1 VSVLLPL
8 RGVSQ
13 LDSAG
18 NVFWWP
24 EADAALFDAIRR
36 YIRSDIPVID
46 VDANINDPQFA
57 DQAAATLLSMI
68 ENQAKAR
75 LARNR

>member
-1 VSVLLPL
+1 VLLPL

-36 YIRSDIPVID
+36 YIRPDIPVVD
-46 VDANINDPQFA
+46 VDANINDPLFA
-57 DQAAATLLSMI
+57 DRAAATLLNMI